1 MQIGK
6 VLSKKC
12 TKKAA
17 RGVAATQF
25 HTAMTFLTLMN
36 EFLSLFLLFSQPKLI
51 RKYGYPSETHTVV
64 TKDGYILEMHRIPKK
79 GAQPVLLMHGI
90 LDTSATWVLM
100 GPKSGLGECE

>member
-1 MQIGK
+1 MNN
-6 VLSKKC
+6 
-12 TKKAA
+12 
-17 RGVAATQF
+17 F
-25 HTAMTFLTLMN
+25 FTL
-36 EFLSLFLLFSQPKLI
+36 FLSFFLFSVQPKLI

-100 GPKSGLGECE
+100 GPKSGLGECEQLAQHS

>member
-1 MQIGK
+1 MYEEG
-6 VLSKKC
+6 SKG
-12 TKKAA
+12 
-17 RGVAATQF
+17 RGSNSIS
-25 HTAMTFLTLMN
+25 HCHDLTHFN
-36 EFLSLFLLFSQPKLI
+36 EPLSLSLSFSVLQPKLI

-100 GPKSGLGECE
+100 GPKSGLGK